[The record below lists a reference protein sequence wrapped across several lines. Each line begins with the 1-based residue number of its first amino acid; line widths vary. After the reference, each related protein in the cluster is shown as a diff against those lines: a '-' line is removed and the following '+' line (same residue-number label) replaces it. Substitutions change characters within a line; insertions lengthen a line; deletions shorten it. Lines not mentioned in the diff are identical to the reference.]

1 MIGPPPARRLRRDLA
16 GVFAARRAAG
26 QGPRPVGRPR
36 RRHPAFPVRRSPA
49 AAAESPPPGPHA
61 RSEDLARLEATL
73 FIAREPLPTRKLA
86 KLARLADGTR
96 ARTLL
101 RELAALH
108 DATGSA
114 FRVESIA
121 GGFQILTRAPFGPW
135 VRRLLTTPTENRLS
149 AAAMETLAIVAYR
162 QPVTRADIEAIRG
175 VGCEEMLRQL
185 MERDLVAVGGRTEEL
200 GRPNV
205 YETTQRFLRA
215 FGLARIEDLPP
226 IGPPLLP
233 AVDPTVEEGVAAE
246 DQPPAGRD
254 SDPGPPGESTLAR

>member
-1 MIGPPPARRLRRDLA
+1 MITHPPVRHRRRDLA
-16 GVFAARRAAG
+16 GVFAARNAAG
-26 QGPRPVGRPR
+26 RGPRPGGRPR
-36 RRHPAFPVRRSPA
+36 RRHPALSGPRTPAPA
-49 AAAESPPPGPHA
+49 AACPPPGPHA
-61 RSEDLARLEATL
+61 RSEELARLEAAL
-73 FIAREPLPTRKLA
+73 FIAREPLPIRKLA

-96 ARTLL
+96 ARTLI

-121 GGFQILTRAPFGPW
+121 GGYQMLTRAPFGPW

-162 QPVTRADIEAIRG
+162 QPVTRADIESIRG

-226 IGPPLLP
+226 IGPPVLP
-233 AVDPTVEEGVAAE
+233 ATDPIDGEAPAAE
-246 DQPPAGRD
+246 DPPPA
-254 SDPGPPGESTLAR
+254 

>member
-1 MIGPPPARRLRRDLA
+1 MIAPPPVRRRRSLA
-16 GVFAARRAAG
+16 CVFAARGTAG
-26 QGPRPVGRPR
+26 QLPRQGGRPL
-36 RRHPAFPVRRSPA
+36 RRHPSLGRPPISPRTA
-49 AAAESPPPGPHA
+49 PPSPPGPHA
-61 RSEDLARLEATL
+61 RSEELARLEATL

-121 GGFQILTRAPFGPW
+121 GGYQILTRSPFGPW
-135 VRRLLTTPTENRLS
+135 VRRLLTTPSENRLS

-162 QPVTRADIEAIRG
+162 QPVTRAEIESIRG

-215 FGLARIEDLPP
+215 FGLARLEDLPP
-226 IGPPLLP
+226 IGPPVLP
-233 AVDPTVEEGVAAE
+233 AGGTGEGGA
-246 DQPPAGRD
+246 
-254 SDPGPPGESTLAR
+254 GPPDDAPPPSARRDAGPDGP

>member
-1 MIGPPPARRLRRDLA
+1 MIRPPAARRCRRDLA
-16 GVFAARRAAG
+16 GVFAARDTAG
-26 QGPRPVGRPR
+26 SGPRAGGRPR
-36 RRHPAFPVRRSPA
+36 RRSPVFARPRPSTSALP
-49 AAAESPPPGPHA
+49 PLPPGPHV
-61 RSEDLARLEATL
+61 RSEELARLEAAL

-114 FRVESIA
+114 FRVEPIA
-121 GGFQILTRAPFGPW
+121 GGYQLLTRAPFGPW
-135 VRRLLTTPTENRLS
+135 VRRLLTSPAENRLS

-162 QPVTRADIEAIRG
+162 QPVTRADIESIRG

-226 IGPPLLP
+226 IGPPVLSAGDPIDGEGSP
-233 AVDPTVEEGVAAE
+233 AEPPSPTGGE
-246 DQPPAGRD
+246 
-254 SDPGPPGESTLAR
+254 PGPNGR